1 MTDSKVMY
9 PILAIALETHTDKGY
24 SGVVKLDRLLVV
36 HYMDEEGW
44 VTFKSY
50 KYPKYK
56 DGYGSPN
63 VKIVGEDTVGPYLV
77 IGNVGETDEIHLNDP
92 HLVNIHVNT
101 VSLI

>member
-9 PILAIALETHTDKGY
+9 PILAIALETHTDTGY

-56 DGYGSPN
+56 GGYGSPN

-92 HLVNIHVNT
+92 HLVNIHVNA

>member
-36 HYMDEEGW
+36 HYMDEEGH

-63 VKIVGEDTVGPYLV
+63 VKIVGEGTVAPYL
-77 IGNVGETDEIHLNDP
+77 IMKTNGEIDEIQLNKEYWK
-92 HLVNIHVNT
+92 NIQTNT
-101 VSLI
+101 VTLT